1 MQKDKA
7 KHFVVGGLLAAIPL
21 AFGFGYEVAILLA
34 GIAGAFKEAWD
45 VYTPGHEDFMDFF
58 WTLVGG
64 LVACGIWWFLT

>member
-21 AFGFGYEVAILLA
+21 AFGFGYDAAILFAA
-34 GIAGAFKEAWD
+34 GIGAIKEIVD
-45 VYTPGHEDFMDFF
+45 DHTPGHEEFMDFF
-58 WTLVGG
+58 WTFIGG